1 MHELFLAVACMM
13 RLECSQNIIRILL
26 YEFDLTEHSIL
37 LNNAVVSG
45 VWEYIIVWLLD
56 FLNGL

>member
-1 MHELFLAVACMM
+1 MM